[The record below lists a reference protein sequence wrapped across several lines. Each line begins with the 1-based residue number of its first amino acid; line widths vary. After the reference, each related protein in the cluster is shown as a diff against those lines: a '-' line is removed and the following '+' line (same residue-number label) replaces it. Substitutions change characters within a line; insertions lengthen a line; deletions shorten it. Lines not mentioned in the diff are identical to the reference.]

1 MQFVAD
7 ENIDEPII
15 AALRQLQLNILSI
28 SESIPGSPDSEV
40 LAFANRNNSFLITS
54 DKDIGEIIFR
64 QQKILKGV
72 ILLRLHG
79 LSIDEKVRTVKNF
92 FLNHLNSLSETNIFV
107 VITENSIRIRKSIR

>member
-28 SESIPGSPDSEV
+28 SESIPGSSDSEV
-40 LAFANRNNSFLITS
+40 LAFANRNSSFLITS
-54 DKDIGEIIFR
+54 DKDFGEIIYR
-64 QQKILKGV
+64 QRKIFKGV

-79 LSIDEKVRTVKNF
+79 LSIDRKIEIVKSF
-92 FLNHLNSLSETNIFV
+92 FTLHLNLFDESSLFIV
-107 VITENSIRIRKSIR
+107 VSENSVRVRKSIV